1 MSEDKNSEV
10 KYVMVASDPSTQD
23 DEIDLI
29 ELMRSLF
36 RAWKTIA
43 LITISCV
50 VFASVYAIL
59 SPEVYRA
66 ETLLSPVQGKNSGE
80 SSALGQLG
88 GLATMMGA
96 QIPHDSN
103 VERVIATLESRK
115 FLGLFIKNKNLMP
128 ILFEQN
134 WDKSKKAWL
143 IDPPPSEQS
152 AIRTLKRSVSLDE
165 DKSSGLI
172 TLSVNWENPQFC
184 STLANDIV
192 KEVNSQLRLQAI
204 TDSEKRIGFLERELA
219 KTTLQDMRAVLY
231 KLLESEKQ
239 KAMLANVNEDFAL
252 EVIDPAVEPTRPSEP
267 NRKLIVVVGGLC
279 GGITGVFTVFFLHFY
294 QKLKT
299 SLSTTKSIN
308 V

>member
-10 KYVMVASDPSTQD
+10 KYVMVASDPSMQD

-50 VFASVYAIL
+50 VLASVYAIL

-96 QIPHDSN
+96 QIPSDSN
-103 VERVIATLESRK
+103 VEHIIATLESRK
-115 FLGLFIKNKNLMP
+115 FLGLFIKSKNLMP
-128 ILFEQN
+128 ILFEEK

-165 DKSSGLI
+165 DKNSGLI

-219 KTTLQDMRAVLY
+219 KTTLQGMRDVLY
-231 KLLESEKQ
+231 NLLETEKQ
-239 KAMLANVNEDFAL
+239 KAMWANVNEDFAL
-252 EVIDPAVEPTRPSEP
+252 EVIDPAVEPTQPSEP
-267 NRKLIVVVGGLC
+267 NRKLIVVFGVLC
-279 GGITGVFTVFFLHFY
+279 GVVAGFFTVFFLNFY
-294 QKLKT
+294 HKLKNPKST
-299 SLSTTKSIN
+299 NKSLN